1 MKNCLALGLLLFV
14 CSISV
19 RAQELRLFLDV
30 PSIYAHSPQ
39 LDAIT
44 TNSGLG
50 MDVGFGMGTHNLMT
64 KFSGGTTVT
73 ANFESDE
80 IEETV
85 LWGPFLRLEAGAGL
99 WRTNGNQCSQHHSN
113 AFSAIGKGAIVYA
126 FEPKEI
132 QYTVG
137 AEFSYFRIRDY
148 FKNMEI
154 FLDAGYNVTTSLPYA
169 NFGFRNFLNL
179 RT

>member
-1 MKNCLALGLLLFV
+1 MKNCLALGLILFV
-14 CSISV
+14 CSLSV

-85 LWGPFLRLEAGAGL
+85 L
-99 WRTNGNQCSQHHSN
+99 
-113 AFSAIGKGAIVYA
+113 
-126 FEPKEI
+126 
-132 QYTVG
+132 
-137 AEFSYFRIRDY
+137 
-148 FKNMEI
+148 
-154 FLDAGYNVTTSLPYA
+154 
-169 NFGFRNFLNL
+169 
-179 RT
+179 